1 LAYDGSIS
9 LSELKRSRPKEIEI
23 LVESLKE
30 YRKAEEQAVAQA
42 TKNRRGGQK
51 INMG

>member
-1 LAYDGSIS
+1 V
-9 LSELKRSRPKEIEI
+9 EI

-42 TKNRRGGQK
+42 TKNRRGQK